1 VHIRLINPNSTA
13 SMTNQALESA
23 LRVASAGTHV
33 SAVNPTR
40 TPVSIEGSADEA
52 LAVPDM
58 LSEIRKGE
66 EQGVD
71 AYVIACFDDTGLDA
85 ARSLA
90 DAPVIGIGE
99 AACHMA
105 SLIGGRFSVVTT
117 LSRSVPILEQNL
129 VRSGLDGR
137 CGRVR
142 AAEVPVLALEKTAAA
157 IRDDGEELAA
167 NLYLLV
173 GGAMAGTRPVPV
185 QAIDRVGEAVVGGR
199 RLRLLALDGH
209 TDADLALLDERSG
222 VLFAG
227 DLAFLDRAPTTP
239 NADIDHWL
247 AALDALQKLRF
258 TMLVP
263 GHGPIVN
270 GPQAIAQTRD
280 YLAWARQ
287 SLQASAARGLDMN
300 EAMREPL
307 PERFRAM
314 GVAEEEWRRTVS
326 HLYPDIELEAL
337 PVR

>member
-1 VHIRLINPNSTA
+1 MRGCL
-13 SMTNQALESA
+13 ALLAGLLA
-23 LRVASAGTHV
+23 L
-33 SAVNPTR
+33 P
-40 TPVSIEGSADEA
+40 A
-52 LAVPDM
+52 LAAVPGLPDAPRRIADGVWVFEGAREHFTRDNGGNIVNTGFIETDAGVVVIDPGPS
-58 LSEIRKGE
+58 LRYGQAQREAIRKATGKDVVRVYVTHAHPDHFL
-66 EQGVD
+66 GAI
-71 AYVIACFDDTGLDA
+71 AY
-85 ARSLA
+85 
-90 DAPVIGIGE
+90 
-99 AACHMA
+99 
-105 SLIGGRFSVVTT
+105 
-117 LSRSVPILEQNL
+117 
-129 VRSGLDGR
+129 DG
-137 CGRVR
+137 
-142 AAEVPVLALEKTAAA
+142 VPVLALEKTAAA